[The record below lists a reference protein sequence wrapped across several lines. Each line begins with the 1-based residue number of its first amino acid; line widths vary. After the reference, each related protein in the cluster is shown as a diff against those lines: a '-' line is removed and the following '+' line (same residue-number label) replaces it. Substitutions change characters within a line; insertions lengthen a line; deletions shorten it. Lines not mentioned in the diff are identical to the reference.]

1 MTGFTTKKNLLLCGK
16 TKKNRLEISQ
26 TVFVNKNIVYPF
38 FWRLKRREADQKA
51 KKAAILTQTTLAPA
65 GVDQA

>member
-1 MTGFTTKKNLLLCGK
+1 MRENEE
-16 TKKNRLEISQ
+16 NRLEISQ